1 MWVTGKQQVIT
12 WQQITGQVLGRG
24 TGTGA
29 GTRQAGRKDGR
40 GFREF
45 WLMIWQ
51 RKEGQW
57 LDTPSLLYPYLILIV
72 WYNSPKINS
81 AFMKVKMF
89 SFCWSCFRLGFNFLI
104 LLEDVVF
111 GAAELYHII
120 QRGVSVIQP
129 TINYI
134 NRKYKFIKTPLSTM
148 ILSTKT
154 KHYNLHEGNDS
165 VRLYWF

>member
-1 MWVTGKQQVIT
+1 M
-12 WQQITGQVLGRG
+12 
-24 TGTGA
+24 
-29 GTRQAGRKDGR
+29 
-40 GFREF
+40 
-45 WLMIWQ
+45 
-51 RKEGQW
+51 
-57 LDTPSLLYPYLILIV
+57 
-72 WYNSPKINS
+72 
-81 AFMKVKMF
+81 
-89 SFCWSCFRLGFNFLI
+89 
-104 LLEDVVF
+104 F